1 MAETIDDITIQYEED
16 DQVVVEELDKE
27 VLTRGAWTTIMFKFR
42 QLDRRSGEMGKV
54 QDSVRRYRKM
64 HGEFRS
70 QSKFT
75 ISNNDQARKVVE
87 VLTKWVDEE
96 A

>member
-54 QDSVRRYRKM
+54 QYSVRRYRKM

-96 A
+96 E